1 MCVYAALWL
10 FGRSLLVFYPKMPP
24 RPNLRYYW
32 QSATDCEVMMDA
44 LLFALFCI
52 VLPLWLFAGLYLGV
66 EIADSLKKRAIKKLK

>member
-1 MCVYAALWL
+1 
-10 FGRSLLVFYPKMPP
+10 
-24 RPNLRYYW
+24 
-32 QSATDCEVMMDA
+32 MDA